1 MRIFLLIVLLFL
13 PLNVNAACRDH
24 DGNSTSCKNAAGCYY
39 HANLNEC
46 LDCPQNSDV
55 TANGY
60 YCPQNGICDDGGI
73 TSDGKCECPTPFNL
87 STMGTANI
95 GDCYTPCAATS
106 DNYDSY
112 TKDCGLTYLGHSN
125 ANEVSCKQ
133 NGIITYNQNDAN
145 YHAEP
150 LSDGTYGCYFK
161 SRSCSAFITNTCS
174 GNIFGPAI
182 WQQSYEWDV
191 SACECKQ
198 EEFIDTENFCNGKRN
213 KKPSAPTISGV
224 NEPINYN
231 YDTQSS
237 WHWCVSCLPGYY
249 VESDDILEAGGNNQ
263 TCIVGE
269 DNNGGPYAVCKCTPA
284 PQGTWITSCNISYPI
299 TNPDILPCSTTNCA
313 AGKTT
318 TGTGSTNSNAC
329 HYGSETQLCDSA
341 GCVNLSDPESWT
353 DL

>member
-1 MRIFLLIVLLFL
+1 MRMLLLFILLAIQL
-13 PLNVNAACRDH
+13 PTIAKAANCGGYNYPQLD
-24 DGNSTSCKNAAGCYY
+24 SAGCV
-39 HANLNEC
+39 AEPGCMVEGNACASCAE
-46 LDCPQNSDV
+46 DR
-55 TANGY
+55 
-60 YCPQNGICDDGGI
+60 YCPQDAVNVCESTNGACD
-73 TSDGKCECPTPFNL
+73 CPSNFPK
-87 STMGTANI
+87 STVGTANI

-329 HYGSETQLCDSA
+329 HYGPETQICDNT
-341 GCVNLSDPESWT
+341 GNCKNLSDFDDPESWT